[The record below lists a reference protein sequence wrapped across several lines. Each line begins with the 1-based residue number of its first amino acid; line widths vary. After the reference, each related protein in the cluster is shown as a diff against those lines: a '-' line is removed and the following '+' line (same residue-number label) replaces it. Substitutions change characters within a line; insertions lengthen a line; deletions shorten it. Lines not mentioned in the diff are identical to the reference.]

1 MKHTVLVTGSSRGIG
16 RAIAERFARDGHR
29 VAIHCHVRRAEADA
43 LKAALQQEHLS
54 VMAVQGDVS
63 KEAEVARMLEEI
75 RAYFGPVD
83 VLVNNAGIALP
94 QQLLTDCTVADWDR
108 LFAVNVRGAFLCCR
122 GVLPDMVRKKRG
134 SIVNLS
140 SMWGVTCGSCEAP
153 YSASKAALIG
163 LTKAL
168 AREVAPSGIRVNCV
182 APGLHRNGDERRADR
197 RRTRGHPAGHPAAA
211 AGHAGGRGR
220 GHRVP
225 RAGRGALPHRAG
237 ARLRR
242 RLERLSSA
250 PRHYSRLPEG

>member
-94 QQLLTDCTVADWDR
+94 QQLLTDCTAADWDR

-140 SMWGVTCGSCEAP
+140 SMWGVTGGSCEVP

-182 APGLHRNGDERRADR
+182 APGFVPTGMNAHLSPEAVEGIREETPLLTLGTPEDV
-197 RRTRGHPAGHPAAA
+197 AAA
-211 AGHAGGRGR
+211 VCFLACEDARFLTGQVLCCDGGRCM
-220 GHRVP
+220 
-225 RAGRGALPHRAG
+225 
-237 ARLRR
+237 
-242 RLERLSSA
+242 
-250 PRHYSRLPEG
+250 